1 MTTPPNDPFVPASSA
16 IAPPRR
22 ATISP
27 GTKALI
33 GILLAGT
40 AGILI
45 FLFVHLSG
53 GGGRPTIGA
62 KTAAAACTKGKDCLP
77 DVNYI
82 DVHGVAY
89 TPKSLAGKVVVV
101 NFWATW
107 CKPCLKEIPDIAKI
121 YEKYKDRG
129 VIVLGVLTNDNADAD
144 TVMNFTSDN
153 EMTFPV
159 IRANADIMASYDY
172 PSQLPTTIIFDRGGK
187 QVQSHVGAL
196 RAERLADMIE
206 PLVQQN

>member
-1 MTTPPNDPFVPASSA
+1 MITPTPSRSNVTA
-16 IAPPRR
+16 
-22 ATISP
+22 

-53 GGGRPTIGA
+53 SSGRPTIGTA
-62 KTAAAACTKGKDCLP
+62 PAAASCTKGKDCLP
-77 DVNYI
+77 DVSYI
-82 DVHGVAY
+82 DVHGTAY

-121 YEKYKDRG
+121 YEKYKGRG
-129 VIVLGVLTNDNADAD
+129 VVVLGVLTNDNADAD

-159 IRANADIMASYDY
+159 IRANADIMASYSY
-172 PSQLPTTIIFDRGGK
+172 PSSLPTTFIFDRGGK

-196 RAERLADMIE
+196 RAERLADMLE